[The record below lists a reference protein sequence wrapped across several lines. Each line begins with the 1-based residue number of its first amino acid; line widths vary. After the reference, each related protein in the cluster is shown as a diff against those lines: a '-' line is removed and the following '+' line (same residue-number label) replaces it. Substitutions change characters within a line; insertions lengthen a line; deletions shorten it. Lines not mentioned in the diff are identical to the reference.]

1 MPTNVDLFFIYIP
14 PVLWLI
20 AVVAHC
26 FIVLVRHLCISITQF
41 IFSKIIRLELLAFAF
56 SLSPSLDKL
65 HSIPF
70 SMSINSSHLIASVL
84 AASLTTA
91 NALWMP
97 DNVKRAQ
104 ESTNPESKNKKKF
117 EKQTIH
123 ETSVSNR

>member
-1 MPTNVDLFFIYIP
+1 
-14 PVLWLI
+14 
-20 AVVAHC
+20 
-26 FIVLVRHLCISITQF
+26 
-41 IFSKIIRLELLAFAF
+41 
-56 SLSPSLDKL
+56 
-65 HSIPF
+65 
-70 SMSINSSHLIASVL
+70 MSINSSHLIASVL